1 MSTGARGDVGG
12 AKPLIPAAAY
22 GWVIVGLTFLSTA
35 LVLGSRFSIGIFL
48 PYLPEAFDSSA
59 AAVSAALAIPMLGA
73 AVLQPAVGVLLDR
86 WGGRVVLSLG
96 LACGGLALAGTALSG
111 ALWQLILFMGLGC
124 SVAYAAV
131 SPVSAT
137 SIVASWFENHRGA
150 ALGVATSGTKVAMVV
165 LPPLFATM
173 IVLFDWRTTMLA
185 FGLVTLL
192 LIPAVFFLMKP
203 APGSAAAQKAA
214 KREAEVA
221 GDGDLAAPAAPV
233 DGITLRAAFA
243 VPTFWFIAISLFANG
258 LIMNLVFIHL
268 PNFVLSQGYDES
280 LASLGLSAL
289 AGVGILGTVVTGA
302 LSDRLGRR
310 KVLLI
315 MFGARGVT
323 ALAVILTPG
332 PFTLAAFVIVF
343 GLLGYGA
350 IGVIGA
356 QASELFGKR
365 AIGAILGSAYVFNQV
380 GGAVGVYAGG
390 VSLEWTGDYSASLW
404 LAVATTLLSFACI
417 LMLPKD
423 RHPAA

>member
-1 MSTGARGDVGG
+1 MSTGARDGVGSET
-12 AKPLIPAAAY
+12 KPLISNAAY

-48 PYLPEAFDSSA
+48 PYLPDAFDSSA
-59 AAVSAALAIPMLGA
+59 AAVSGALAIPMLGA
-73 AVLQPAVGVLLDR
+73 AVLQPAIGVLLDK

-96 LACGGLALAGTALSG
+96 LACGGLALTGTALSG
-111 ALWQLILFMGLGC
+111 ALWQLILFMGIGC

-137 SIVASWFENHRGA
+137 SIVASWFDKHRGA

-165 LPPLFATM
+165 LPPLFAAM
-173 IVLFDWRTTMLA
+173 IVVFDWRTTMLA

-192 LIPAVFFLMKP
+192 LIPAVFFLLKP
-203 APGSAAAQKAA
+203 APGSKPARGAAAAPDEDA
-214 KREAEVA
+214 
-221 GDGDLAAPAAPV
+221 LAAPAAPV

-243 VPTFWFIAISLFANG
+243 VPAFWLIAISLFANG

-302 LSDRLGRR
+302 LSDRMGRR
-310 KVLLI
+310 NVLLV

-323 ALAVILTPG
+323 ALAVILAPG
-332 PFTLAAFVIVF
+332 PVSLAAFVIVF

-390 VSLEWTGDYSASLW
+390 ASLEWTGDYSASLW
-404 LAVATTLLSFACI
+404 VAVITTLLSFACI
-417 LMLPKD
+417 LMLPRD
-423 RHPAA
+423 RRRADAL